1 MQYHGNT
8 DMGGAGEV
16 FLTTHWSL
24 IENIYGNDEDRNQAL
39 IGLLL
44 TKYWKPVYCYLRRKG
59 YENEQAKDLT
69 QGFFQEVV
77 LGRELIQKA
86 NQSRGRFRSFLLMA
100 LNRYIINV
108 RHEETAQKR
117 IPKHKLVP
125 LDAIDPPELPSEITE
140 STPEDTFN
148 YAWLSVLL
156 EQTVKEVEAK
166 CREQGLAI
174 HWKAFYDRIIQ
185 PIMENADPPTL
196 ADICDK
202 YGIEDQRKASNMVI
216 TVKRRFQAA
225 LKRRVRNS
233 VISSEE
239 VSDELLDLM
248 RFFPE
253 DAQDCK

>member
-24 IENIYGNDEDRNQAL
+24 IENIYGNDEERNQAL

-59 YENEQAKDLT
+59 YDNEQAKDLT

-86 NQSRGRFRSFLLMA
+86 DQSRGRFRSFLLMA
-100 LNRYIINV
+100 LNRYLINV
-108 RHEETAQKR
+108 KHEETAQKR
-117 IPKHKLVP
+117 IPKQRLIP
-125 LDAIDPPELPSEITE
+125 LNEIDPPELPSEITE

-148 YAWLSVLL
+148 YAWLSALL
-156 EQTVKEVEAK
+156 EQIMTEVEAK

-174 HWKAFYDRIIQ
+174 HWRSFYDRIIQ
-185 PIMENADPPTL
+185 PITENTDPPTL
-196 ADICDK
+196 SDICDK

-225 LKRRVRNS
+225 LKRHVRNS

-239 VSDELLDLM
+239 VSDELSDLM
-248 RFFPE
+248 RFFPR
-253 DAQDCK
+253 DAQDFK

>member
-8 DMGGAGEV
+8 DMGGAGDV

-59 YENEQAKDLT
+59 YDNEQAKDLT

-86 NQSRGRFRSFLLMA
+86 DQSKGRFRSFLLMA
-100 LNRYIINV
+100 LNRYLINI

-117 IPKHKLVP
+117 IPKHRLIP
-125 LDAIDPPELPSEITE
+125 LDEIDPPELPSEITE
-140 STPEDTFN
+140 SAPEDTFN
-148 YAWLSVLL
+148 YAWLSTLL
-156 EQTVKEVEAK
+156 EQIMTEVEVN
-166 CREQGLAI
+166 CREHGLVI
-174 HWKAFYDRIIQ
+174 HWQAFYDRIVQ
-185 PIMENADPPTL
+185 PITESADPPTL
-196 ADICDK
+196 ADICEK

-225 LKRRVRNS
+225 LKRHVRNS

-239 VSDELLDLM
+239 VSDELSDLM
-248 RFFPE
+248 RFFPK
-253 DAQDCK
+253 DAQD